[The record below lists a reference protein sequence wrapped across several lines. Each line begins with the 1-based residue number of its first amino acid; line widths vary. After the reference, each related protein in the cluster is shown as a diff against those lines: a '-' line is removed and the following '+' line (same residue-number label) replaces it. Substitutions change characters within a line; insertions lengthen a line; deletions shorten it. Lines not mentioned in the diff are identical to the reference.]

1 MLVPGLAGTAVPLD
15 GPRFAG
21 PVATKMFD
29 DLVQAQLDLAAT
41 AKTDPVWTK
50 RR

>member
-1 MLVPGLAGTAVPLD
+1 MLVPGLAGAPCE

-21 PVATKMFD
+21 PVATRMFD
-29 DLVQAQLDLAAT
+29 DLVRAQVELSST
-41 AKTDPVWTK
+41 AKTDPAWTK